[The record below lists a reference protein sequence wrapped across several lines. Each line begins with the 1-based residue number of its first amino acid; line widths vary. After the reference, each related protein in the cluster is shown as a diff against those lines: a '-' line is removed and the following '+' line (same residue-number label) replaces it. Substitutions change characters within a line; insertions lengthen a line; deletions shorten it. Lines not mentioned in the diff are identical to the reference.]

1 MIIGFSE
8 VIAKSPNLY
17 GGHLPVALM
26 HDITAIQRNGQHLLS
41 LVNDVLDLSQ
51 VESGRMALSR
61 EWTQVNAIIQEATS
75 VVQSLFNS
83 KNLYLKIN
91 LEENLPE
98 VFCDRTRIRQVIINL
113 LSNAGRFT
121 QTGGVCVKSQVEKE
135 YLMVSVTD
143 FGSGIPVE
151 DQKRIFEPFQQ
162 LNNSIRRQYGG
173 SGLGLTISKQLIE
186 MHEGKM
192 WLVSQVGSGTTVCFS
207 LPLAPSLPEG
217 EGLHNVSFRRSFIS
231 GDEFGYRIRTRPSKA
246 SAPVLVSRFIV
257 LEKEQVLEQLL
268 KRYMQGSDVLRVSTP
283 EQAVNELNRSP
294 AQALVVNMA
303 PFEELSGE
311 TLTSIPFGTPVISC
325 WMPGEVE
332 AASQLGVTHYLVKPV
347 TSDKLLEIIDE
358 LSEMRCQPAG
368 IKSILIVDDEPDALR
383 LFANVIESDPHGYQV
398 LQVTNGKRALNALRS
413 RHPDLML
420 LDLIMPG
427 MNGYETLREKQ
438 TDPSICDIP
447 VVVISARDPAGE
459 VITVKDLKVYSNKGF
474 STSNLCEL
482 IHTVAQIL
490 APSSTKQG

>member
-1 MIIGFSE
+1 
-8 VIAKSPNLY
+8 
-17 GGHLPVALM
+17 
-26 HDITAIQRNGQHLLS
+26 
-41 LVNDVLDLSQ
+41 
-51 VESGRMALSR
+51 
-61 EWTQVNAIIQEATS
+61 
-75 VVQSLFNS
+75 
-83 KNLYLKIN
+83 
-91 LEENLPE
+91 
-98 VFCDRTRIRQVIINL
+98 
-113 LSNAGRFT
+113 
-121 QTGGVCVKSQVEKE
+121 
-135 YLMVSVTD
+135 
-143 FGSGIPVE
+143 
-151 DQKRIFEPFQQ
+151 
-162 LNNSIRRQYGG
+162 
-173 SGLGLTISKQLIE
+173 
-186 MHEGKM
+186 
-192 WLVSQVGSGTTVCFS
+192 
-207 LPLAPSLPEG
+207 
-217 EGLHNVSFRRSFIS
+217 
-231 GDEFGYRIRTRPSKA
+231 
-246 SAPVLVSRFIV
+246 
-257 LEKEQVLEQLL
+257 
-268 KRYMQGSDVLRVSTP
+268 MQGSDVLRVSTP